1 MNIYSPLYNVPPS
14 NTTSYPSTT
23 LNHSFFATMCFLF
36 RFFHSSSRTKPTK
49 TSTSTSFHQSG
60 PNASAKIDSFNDVGR
75 DQNNINDNE
84 VFQIFI
90 LYITLNTYNILQV
103 TIILSTTWRGRTH
116 MKMSLNVRQTL
127 V

>member
-1 MNIYSPLYNVPPS
+1 M
-14 NTTSYPSTT
+14 
-23 LNHSFFATMCFLF
+23 SFY
-36 RFFHSSSRTKPTK
+36 
-49 TSTSTSFHQSG
+49 QSG

-75 DQNNINDNE
+75 DQNNINGNE

>member
-1 MNIYSPLYNVPPS
+1 M
-14 NTTSYPSTT
+14 
-23 LNHSFFATMCFLF
+23 SFQ
-36 RFFHSSSRTKPTK
+36 
-49 TSTSTSFHQSG
+49 QSG
-60 PNASAKIDSFNDVGR
+60 PNASAYIGVVNDVGVS
-75 DQNNINDNE
+75 QYSVNGNE
-84 VFQIFI
+84 VFQIFV